1 MLTFKEDKVAKSL
14 KLNGGENIDAA
25 VNHVSKAM
33 IQFPAQ
39 AENTGNG
46 K

>member
-1 MLTFKEDKVAKSL
+1 MHMLEEDKVAKSL
-14 KLNGGENIDAA
+14 KLNGGKNIDAA

>member
-1 MLTFKEDKVAKSL
+1 MHTLEEDKVAKSL
-14 KLNGGENIDAA
+14 KLNVGKNIDAA
-25 VNHVSKAM
+25 VNHISKAM

-39 AENTGNG
+39 AENRGSG